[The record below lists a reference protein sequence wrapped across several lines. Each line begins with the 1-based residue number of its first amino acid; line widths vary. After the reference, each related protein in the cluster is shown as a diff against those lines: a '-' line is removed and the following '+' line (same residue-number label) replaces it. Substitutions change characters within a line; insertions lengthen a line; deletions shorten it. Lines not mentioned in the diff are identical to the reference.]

1 MDEEAK
7 KWAEERFK
15 LRDLEGDIT
24 DQVDY
29 AVIIVRIY
37 EDYLNAFEPLS
48 LRALSEVHSVAQRL
62 ETWAKP

>member
-1 MDEEAK
+1 MKEEAR

-15 LRDLEGDIT
+15 LRDLEGDIN

-29 AVIIVRIY
+29 AVTVGRIY

-48 LRALSEVHSVAQRL
+48 LQALREVHSVAQRL
-62 ETWAKP
+62 ETWVKP